1 MPSHQEMKRMQFAR
15 RFHNAQLA
23 ITSNDRMHTTGYGKH
38 EFCAGEALQ
47 SHAEVRHSNT
57 RSAFGADSRQ
67 LLVRDRLHTGIRR
80 YNDVARRQVLPERQP
95 VAKVAATRDGANPVL
110 PIKSF

>member
-1 MPSHQEMKRMQFAR
+1 MQFVWC
-15 RFHNAQLA
+15 FHNSQLA
-23 ITSNDRMHTTGYGKH
+23 ISPNDWLHTTGYGKH

-67 LLVRDRLHTGIRR
+67 LLVRDRLHTRIRR
-80 YNDVARRQVLPERQP
+80 YNDVARRQILPKRQP
-95 VAKVAATRDGANPVL
+95 VAKAAATRDGANPIL
-110 PIKSF
+110 SIKSF